1 MAQICRENA
10 VDMSETE
17 ERQKPFGY
25 ATQQAIDEI
34 VMATTAL
41 ENALNFLIES
51 NIDGAA
57 MRQVAKI
64 ATSTAII
71 TRASRTAQ
79 NNVGKARK
87 EEQEK

>member
-1 MAQICRENA
+1 MTEICNEYAENMA
-10 VDMSETE
+10 DD
-17 ERQKPFGY
+17 ERQKPYGY

-34 VMATTAL
+34 VMATSAL
-41 ENALNFLIES
+41 ESALSFLIES

-71 TRASRTAQ
+71 TRASRSAQ
-79 NNVGKARK
+79 VNVGKARK
-87 EEQEK
+87 EVQEK